1 MKVLAIMGSHR
12 KGRNTELA
20 LDTFLSG
27 LPEDAVI
34 EKEYLLGKDIK
45 VCAACSYCEKHYGKC
60 IYEDDMTLLY
70 EKFKDADAIVFAS
83 PVYFN
88 SVTTLMKIMIDRV
101 QMIFACDFAF
111 KKSFVSK
118 AGEKKK
124 GYLISLGG
132 ARRYDKQFIGSE
144 ISMDLVFKD
153 LHAGFDG
160 HFTISETDRYPL
172 EGRASDLDLLKE
184 AGKGFLNK

>member
-12 KGRNTELA
+12 KGKNTELA

-27 LPEDAVI
+27 LPQEAEVDKI
-34 EKEYLLGKDIK
+34 YLLGKDIK
-45 VCAACSYCEKHYGKC
+45 VCAACGYCEKHYGKC
-60 IYEDDMTLLY
+60 IYDDDMTGLY
-70 EKFKDADAIVFAS
+70 EKFKTADAVIFAS

-111 KKSFVSK
+111 KKSFINK
-118 AGEKKK
+118 EGKEKK

-132 ARRYDKQFIGSE
+132 ARKYDKQFIGSE
-144 ISMDLVFKD
+144 ITMDLVFKD
-153 LHAGFDG
+153 LHATFDG
-160 HFTISETDRYPL
+160 HYQISETDRYPL
-172 EGRASDLDLLKE
+172 EGRLDEIESLRK
-184 AGKGFLNK
+184 AGENFLR

>member
-27 LPEDAVI
+27 LPEDVI
-34 EKEYLLGKDIK
+34 IDKEYLLGKDIK
-45 VCAACSYCEKHYGKC
+45 VCAACGYCENNYAKC
-60 IYEDDMTLLY
+60 VFNDDMTTLY
-70 EKFKDADAIVFAS
+70 EKFKSADAIVFAS

-118 AGEKKK
+118 EGNKKK

-132 ARRYDKQFIGSE
+132 ARKYEKQFIGSD
-144 ISMDLVFKD
+144 ISMNLVFKD
-153 LHAGFDG
+153 IHADFSG
-160 HFTISETDRYPL
+160 HFQISETDRYPL
-172 EGRASDLDLLKE
+172 EGRASDLEALRE
-184 AGKGFLNK
+184 AGKNFL

>member
-1 MKVLAIMGSHR
+1 MRVLAIMGSHR

-27 LPEDAVI
+27 LPENAII

-45 VCAACSYCEKHYGKC
+45 ICAACSYCEKHYGKC
-60 IYEDDMTLLY
+60 VYNDDMTQLY
-70 EKFKDADAIVFAS
+70 EKFKLADVIIFAT

-88 SVTTLMKIMIDRV
+88 SVSTLMKIMIDRV

-111 KKSFVSK
+111 RKSFVSK
-118 AGEKKK
+118 EEQMKK

-132 ARRYDKQFIGSE
+132 ARKYEKQFIGSE

-153 LHAGFDG
+153 LHAEFLG

-172 EGRASDLDLLKE
+172 MHRDEDLNQLKL
-184 AGKGFLNK
+184 AGEKFLT